1 MEYILSL
8 ELRLRQR
15 GSNGS
20 HPRLHD
26 DTDLRATIR
35 RRSSSRHSNQ
45 TSNHEDREY
54 LLDKDYRQTSIF
66 DRLLSLISPNNN
78 TNNKKLLDNYDIQQM
93 DIVDDYPIPVPPLP
107 SMPPPPPPLP
117 PSHLPFFDPL
127 PPLPPPPP
135 SIFNMFPVNQSLPL
149 MDWPRPNF
157 VPHVQTDLWTPTF
170 NNSTDIDLRHQ
181 PIPHHHSTI
190 SPRMTVPKKA
200 PQMKR
205 KRSKKRYEKRKSDPS
220 ISRSI
225 PIEKP
230 SDPPVKPINEDD
242 EEEERLLR
250 EQLLST
256 LSSKRKVKI
265 VEPINPEPDRIVTI
279 ILPNSPAPVVPTA
292 QTPPVVNKSVEITSK
307 SQYSINQRYKRVK
320 ANVSATNLTS
330 KTETVNT
337 TTTTTVV
344 RTTQPIIQTRN
355 KIVRVVMHAPLSLS
369 FLHFLFLFQ
378 PETDIDLPQ
387 TNPVIVTFDEPN
399 TDEDEHQII
408 EKTPPSICLISDEE
422 RQAIKRLQQPQDE
435 VIRRSNAIESST
447 KSVPPKAPSQSV
459 QTIQEAIPS
468 TDELSALFEK
478 R

>member
-1 MEYILSL
+1 MKHFLSV
-8 ELRLRQR
+8 EVRLRRR
-15 GSNGS
+15 GSNDN
-20 HPRLHD
+20 HRRPHD

-45 TSNHEDREY
+45 TSNHDDREY
-54 LLDKDYRQTSIF
+54 LLDKDYRQTSVF

-78 TNNKKLLDNYDIQQM
+78 TNNKKHLDNYDIQHM
-93 DIVDDYPIPVPPLP
+93 DIVDDYPSSLPPLP

-157 VPHVQTDLWTPTF
+157 VPHVQTDLWPPGF

-190 SPRMTVPKKA
+190 SPRMTENLFPKKA
-200 PQMKR
+200 QQMKR
-205 KRSKKRYEKRKSDPS
+205 KRSRKRHEKRKSDPS
-220 ISRSI
+220 ISRPI

-230 SDPPVKPINEDD
+230 PDPPVIPMDEDD

-250 EQLLST
+250 EQLLRT

-265 VEPINPEPDRIVTI
+265 VEPINPELDRIVTI
-279 ILPNSPAPVVPTA
+279 IPPNSPQPAPAPALPTA
-292 QTPPVVNKSVEITSK
+292 QTLPVVNKSVEITSK

-337 TTTTTVV
+337 ITTTTIV

-355 KIVRVVMHAPLSLS
+355 KIVRVVMHSPFSSFSISCSYFSQKRISIFLKQIQSLS
-369 FLHFLFLFQ
+369 HSMN
-378 PETDIDLPQ
+378 Q
-387 TNPVIVTFDEPN
+387 TPMKMNFKPLRKLLNRPI
-399 TDEDEHQII
+399 
-408 EKTPPSICLISDEE
+408 
-422 RQAIKRLQQPQDE
+422 
-435 VIRRSNAIESST
+435 
-447 KSVPPKAPSQSV
+447 
-459 QTIQEAIPS
+459 
-468 TDELSALFEK
+468 
-478 R
+478 